1 VTTAIAEL
9 LRDVETTDLEAILEW
24 NARKRVRRD
33 FPKPGRLISTLSIA
47 KPLTRQILGYQK
59 ELMGAVEEAIDP
71 LAQIGG
77 DAVANRFGGYQ
88 VGDIAAQKVIDRM
101 ISQILGAAQNAFRPA
116 LETGLG
122 LARDITGRA
131 RVTGSEEQRLLDW
144 QLDRNA
150 FFVRGSFARDL
161 YAEFQ
166 RLIRDPKIPPA
177 EVTDRIRQRG
187 ERIESRVDLYALKL
201 WGLGHLGFAV
211 EFGFAGRGL
220 MKAPA
225 DTDFVNWVLTS
236 SSPCPDCPRLAE
248 QAPYGPTNPLPTV
261 PGLGDTQ
268 CRTSCLCV
276 LTAIGPG
283 EGPP

>member
-1 VTTAIAEL
+1 MTTAIAEL
-9 LRDVETTDLEAILEW
+9 LLEVETGDLEAVLEW

-88 VGDIAAQKVIDRM
+88 VGDIAARRVIDRM
-101 ISQILGAAQNAFRPA
+101 ISQLLGAAQDAFRPA
-116 LETGLG
+116 LERGLG
-122 LARDITGRA
+122 LARDVTGRA
-131 RVTGSEEQRLLDW
+131 RVTASEEQRLLDW
-144 QLDRNA
+144 QLERNA
-150 FFVRGSFARDL
+150 SFVRGSLARDL

-166 RLIRDPKIPPA
+166 RLIRDPEIPPA
-177 EVTDRIRQRG
+177 EVEDRIRQRG

-211 EFGFAGRGL
+211 EFGFAARGL
-220 MKAPA
+220 LKAPT

-236 SSPCPDCPRLAE
+236 NEPCPDCPWLADRG
-248 QAPYGPTNPLPTV
+248 PYGPTNPLPTV
-261 PGLGDTQ
+261 PGLGDSQ
-268 CRTSCLCV
+268 CRTNCLCL
-276 LTAIGPG
+276 LTAVEPG
-283 EGPP
+283 ETP